1 MMKNKKI
8 AYIVLS
14 FIGIFFLL
22 WINDYSSYCRRIGDT
37 RFYLVET
44 MAVSKDGRI
53 IAGLYYRTLNGGFS
67 GEYTPGFP
75 KIILWNDRYLISKNY
90 DGNNPVVLKY
100 IVINMDSVKP
110 DNDEFTDIHIFTKE
124 EDYYDYLQQ
133 INLSESNMKQTDNHI
148 AWWDALF

>member
-1 MMKNKKI
+1 M
-8 AYIVLS
+8 YI
-14 FIGIFFLL
+14 
-22 WINDYSSYCRRIGDT
+22 
-37 RFYLVET
+37 
-44 MAVSKDGRI
+44 
-53 IAGLYYRTLNGGFS
+53 
-67 GEYTPGFP
+67 
-75 KIILWNDRYLISKNY
+75 ISKNY